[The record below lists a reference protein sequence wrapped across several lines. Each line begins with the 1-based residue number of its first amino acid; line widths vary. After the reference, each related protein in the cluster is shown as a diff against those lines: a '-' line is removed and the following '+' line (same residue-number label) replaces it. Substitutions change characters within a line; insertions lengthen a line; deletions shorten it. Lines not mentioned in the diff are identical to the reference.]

1 MFWSIPSLL
10 LLFYQFVCMRLITG
24 MMIGSGHSNWNAL
37 ERETGRGN
45 VPSVQRDS
53 RPTWVPS
60 CAAQAVCSQSYFPN
74 WTTWF
79 FHCHKEYRVAFSDCL
94 GCHRRDHGDYYMTL
108 SNSF

>member
-74 WTTWF
+74 WTTW
-79 FHCHKEYRVAFSDCL
+79 
-94 GCHRRDHGDYYMTL
+94 
-108 SNSF
+108 SFTAIRNTELHSVTALDVIEGTMEIIT